1 MKHTFTLLFTLF
13 TFPCISFSQTSTLT
27 IQKIMQDPQ
36 WIGASPKQIFW
47 GFDNS
52 VYFKWN
58 PNQAPADSLYNVD
71 PKTHKITKIIDQ
83 NKQDILDASDI
94 IYNKQRSAY
103 CYNQSGDIFYVS
115 DKKKTLRVNQ
125 TVDYE
130 RIIGFNSDGSKII
143 YTVNDNLFSWSTNSG
158 MTVQINFIKKNNS
171 SSYASQKKLEPKD
184 AKLANEQYR
193 LFPKFKELDEKRTGK
208 KNLDK
213 LDKED
218 LPYGFELTQDRLDNT
233 TLSADGQLISF
244 RTSKT
249 RVDVHSTFVPN
260 YVTNSGYTTN
270 IDARSKVGDVSFTN
284 NLQFYDFDND
294 SLFTLAISDL
304 PGVKAIPDFYD
315 DYPMVKDS
323 LVKLNKA
330 KECKINDPV
339 WSANGHNAI
348 IQVYSY
354 DFKDRWICLFSG
366 FKNQLITL
374 DHQHDEAWIGGPLCG
389 SVYNPGYLKWL
400 DNDNIIFSS
409 EVSGY
414 SHLYLINVKTGIKK
428 SLTQGSY
435 EVQEVFLSIDNK
447 DLFLLTNQSEPG
459 SHTIVKLN
467 IASGKNEIITNLGT
481 GLEDVCFSK
490 DFKYV
495 AFLSSSTNTPWE
507 LYIQEART
515 NGKLTRITDKSRSEE
530 FSKYPWRIP
539 EIVKVTA
546 RDGKEIYSRLYK
558 PKVQDPLKPAVIF
571 VHGAGYLQNAHKW
584 WSYYFREYMFHN
596 MLADLGYTV
605 LDMDYRASAGYGRD
619 VRTDIYRFMGGKDLT
634 DQVDGANYL
643 VANCG
648 VDAARIGI
656 YGGSYGGFITL
667 MALFTEPDIFK
678 AGAALRPVTDWEHY
692 NHGYTAQILN
702 TPVQDSIAYARSS
715 PINFA
720 EGLKNR
726 LLICHGM
733 IDVNVH
739 FQDVVRLQQR
749 LIDLGKD
756 NWEVAAYPTQDH
768 GFTQPE
774 SWTDEYKRIFKMFEE
789 ELRGK

>member
-1 MKHTFTLLFTLF
+1 MKFTFTFLIALSIL
-13 TFPCISFSQTSTLT
+13 PWVAHSQSSKLT
-27 IQKIMQDPQ
+27 IQKIMQDPK
-36 WIGASPKQIFW
+36 WIGASPKQVYW
-47 GFDNS
+47 GIDNK
-52 VYFKWN
+52 VYFMWN
-58 PNQAPADSLYNVD
+58 PDNATSDSLYKCD
-71 PKTHKITKIIDQ
+71 PTGKKITKLTDQ
-83 NKQDILDASDI
+83 NSPAILSTTDIFYS
-94 IYNKQRSAY
+94 KQRTSY
-103 CYNQSGDIFYVS
+103 CYNEAGDIFYVNE
-115 DKKKTLRVNQ
+115 KKKVLRVTQ
-125 TVDYE
+125 TAEYE
-130 RIIGFNSDGSKII
+130 RIAGFDDDGSKII
-143 YTVNDNLFSWSTNSG
+143 YLVNDELFSWNVTNG
-158 MTVQINFIKKNNS
+158 QTTQIFLIKKNRTATTDS
-171 SSYASQKKLEPKD
+171 KKLDTKD
-184 AKLANEQYR
+184 AKLTNEQYR
-193 LFPKFKELDEKRTGK
+193 LFPRFKELNEKNANRK
-208 KNLDK
+208 LAKKVEKNLI
-213 LDKED
+213 
-218 LPYGFELTQDRLDNT
+218 PYGFQLTDDRFDNA
-233 TLSADGQLISF
+233 TLSPDGNFISF
-244 RTSKT
+244 RTSKSRPLGSLT
-249 RVDVHSTFVPN
+249 MIPE
-260 YVTNSGYTTN
+260 YVTRSGYTSN
-270 IDARSKVGDVSFTN
+270 IDGRSKVGENYFTN
-284 NLQFYDFDND
+284 FMQFYDFQND
-294 SLFTLAISDL
+294 SLFHLDLNVL
-304 PGVKAIPDFYD
+304 PGIKVIPDFYD
-315 DYPMVKDS
+315 NYPTLKDS

-354 DFKDRWICLFSG
+354 DFKDRWICWFSG

-435 EVQEVFLSIDNK
+435 EVQHVFLSIDKK
-447 DLFLLTNQSEPG
+447 DLFLVTNQSEPG

-495 AFLSSSTNTPWE
+495 AFLSSSTNIPWE

-530 FSKYPWRIP
+530 FSKYPWRIL

-634 DQVDGANYL
+634 DQVDGAKYL

-774 SWTDEYKRIFKMFEE
+774 SWTDEYKRIFKLFEE